1 MIITMDSEQAGLT
14 PSEPMV
20 DEAPIV
26 DETPSVE
33 DEAPV
38 STAPISTAPAS
49 ARLILRRGGVDT
61 DIEFPFTAPAIIG
74 RFDPTVGPIDIDL
87 GALQPEGSYI
97 SRKHA
102 RIVFE
107 DGTFVLEDLG
117 SSNGS
122 FLKLDDF
129 ERMDRFDLADG
140 SEFALGNARFVLR
153 L

>member
-1 MIITMDSEQAGLT
+1 MITTMDSEQAGLT
-14 PSEPMV
+14 PSEPQ
-20 DEAPIV
+20 DAEAQIV
-26 DETPSVE
+26 DETPSIEPVE
-33 DEAPV
+33 DAAP
-38 STAPISTAPAS
+38 SAAPAS